1 MFWVVE
7 IQCNKGTWSHL
18 ITSHATREEA
28 ESKFYLILSY
38 ASVSDL
44 DAHGAVMF
52 DDKNIFY
59 MHKVYEK
66 GSEE

>member
-1 MFWVVE
+1 MYWVIE
-7 IQCNKGTWSHL
+7 IQNNKGTWTQI
-18 ITSHATREEA
+18 ITSHATRAEA

-44 DAHGAVMF
+44 EAHGAVMF